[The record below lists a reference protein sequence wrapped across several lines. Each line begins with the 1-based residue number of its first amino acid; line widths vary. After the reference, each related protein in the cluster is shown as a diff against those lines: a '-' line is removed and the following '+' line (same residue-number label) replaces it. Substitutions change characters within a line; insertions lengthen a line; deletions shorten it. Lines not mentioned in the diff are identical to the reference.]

1 MKYFSTTLARW
12 LTATT
17 ALVFLFP
24 IDSLATDPT
33 RGNLLIASRDLLD
46 PNFSK
51 SIVLLLHYDDDGAF
65 GVMINRRTQ
74 MRPTEI
80 LPDVDALEDY
90 RGLIYLGGPVSLGNL
105 VVLLRTEES
114 TGAAEPIIDGVVV
127 LTSFESLN
135 EIVTRNPAEASLR
148 LYAGYAGWGPGQL
161 DRELARD
168 DWHLIPARS
177 EDVFSD
183 KPDELWQRLIPLPQP
198 LQVKLQVEAP
208 LLADSNSGR

>member
-208 LLADSNSGR
+208 ILADSNSGR

>member
-183 KPDELWQRLIPLPQP
+183 KPDELWQRLIPPPQP

-208 LLADSNSGR
+208 LLADRNSGR

>member
-1 MKYFSTTLARW
+1 MKRIVPTLSRW
-12 LTATT
+12 LTLIAA
-17 ALVFLFP
+17 ALVLFP
-24 IDSLATDPT
+24 PGSLAADPA
-33 RGNLLIASRDLLD
+33 RGSLLIASRDLLD

-183 KPDELWQRLIPLPQP
+183 KPDELWQRLIPPPQP
-198 LQVKLQVEAP
+198 LQVKSQVEAP
-208 LLADSNSGR
+208 LLADRNSGR

>member
-183 KPDELWQRLIPLPQP
+183 KPDELWQRLIPPPQP
-198 LQVKLQVEAP
+198 LQVKSQVEAP
-208 LLADSNSGR
+208 LLADRNSGR

>member
-1 MKYFSTTLARW
+1 MKRIVPTLSRW
-12 LTATT
+12 LTLIAA
-17 ALVFLFP
+17 ALVLFP
-24 IDSLATDPT
+24 PGSLAADPA
-33 RGNLLIASRDLLD
+33 RGSLLIASRDLLD

-90 RGLIYLGGPVSLGNL
+90 RGLIY
-105 VVLLRTEES
+105 RTEES

-208 LLADSNSGR
+208 ILADSNSGR

>member
-1 MKYFSTTLARW
+1 MKRIVPTLSRW
-12 LTATT
+12 LTLIAA
-17 ALVFLFP
+17 ALVLLP
-24 IDSLATDPT
+24 PGSLAADPA
-33 RGNLLIASRDLLD
+33 RGSLLIASRDLLD

-51 SIVLLLHYDDDGAF
+51 SIVLLLHYDDDGAY

-114 TGAAEPIIDGVVV
+114 TGAAEPIIDGVVA
-127 LTSFESLN
+127 LTSFEGLN

-183 KPDELWQRLIPLPQP
+183 KPDELWQRLIPPPQP
-198 LQVKLQVEAP
+198 LQVKSQVEAP
-208 LLADSNSGR
+208 LLADRNSGR